1 MSRENSMAATE
12 EASEMIILVV
22 DDEPTNLDLL
32 DRLLTG
38 DGHNVR
44 LATSGELALKFV
56 QSHTVALILMDIRMP
71 GLDGFEVCNRL
82 KANPDTVDIPIIFI
96 SALDVIKEKVRAFK
110 IGGVDYITKP
120 FQGAEVLARV
130 RTHLAV
136 WEMKHRLEKIV
147 AEQTRDLRHS
157 QEKLFAIVENFEGLV
172 LTCDSDFRITYSNPA
187 LRAYAGYEVLGRLC
201 HEVLFG
207 ESAGNPWRDDILAPG
222 QVSKVE
228 LENPMDGRW
237 YHSIHSLILDKNNQ
251 VSERQIILYDIT
263 ERIQALQELQER
275 EEFLRN
281 ENIRLRTFL
290 SERYRFG
297 DIIGKSKVMQ
307 AVYETIIDAAGT
319 DASVIIYGESGT
331 GKELVAKAIHQNSE
345 RKDRPMVYVNCSAIP
360 EHLIESE
367 FFGYVK
373 GAFTGADINKI
384 GYLALADGGTLFLDE
399 IGDIPL
405 NAQVK
410 LLRAIEGNGYMPVG
424 GTELKSPDFR
434 VIAATNRDLKELV
447 REGRMRRDFLYRIHI
462 ISITIPP
469 LRERREDIR
478 LLIEHFMARYEPKDT
493 PSLTGKIRGVML
505 SYNWPG
511 NVRELE
517 NTIQCFVTTGKF
529 HLIGMDF
536 VESSEEDALANISF
550 KTENRPFCTIL
561 EELERQ
567 IILQALEKYDWHQGR
582 TAQHLQLPPRTF
594 YRKMQKLGI
603 KKHTK

>member
-12 EASEMIILVV
+12 EDIDLTILIV
-22 DDEPTNLDLL
+22 DDEPMNLDLL
-32 DRLLTG
+32 DKLLTA

-44 LATSGELALKFV
+44 STTSGELALQFV
-56 QSHTVALILMDIRMP
+56 HSHTVALILLDIKMP
-71 GLDGFEVCNRL
+71 SLDGFEVCRRL
-82 KANPDTVDIPIIFI
+82 KANPETSDIPVIFI
-96 SALDVIKEKVRAFK
+96 SALDDTEDKVRAFK

-120 FQGAEVLARV
+120 FQEAEVLARV
-130 RTHLAV
+130 WAHLAL
-136 WEMKHRLEKIV
+136 WEMQHKLEKIV
-147 AEQTRDLRHS
+147 AERSRELGHS
-157 QEKLFAIVENFEGLV
+157 QEKLFAIVENLEGLV

-187 LRAYAGYEVLGRLC
+187 LREYAGNEVLGKLC
-201 HEVLFG
+201 NEVLFG
-207 ESAGNPWRDDILAPG
+207 ESADNPWRDDILAPG
-222 QVSKVE
+222 QVSRVE

-237 YHSIHSLILDKNNQ
+237 YYSIHSLILDKNNQ

-263 ERIQALQELQER
+263 ERKQALLELQER
-275 EEFLRN
+275 EEDLRK
-281 ENIRLRTFL
+281 ENVRLRTFL

-297 DIIGKSKVMQ
+297 NIIGKSKVMQ
-307 AVYETIIDAAGT
+307 GVYKTIIDAAGT

-345 RKDRPMVYVNCSAIP
+345 RKDRQMVYVNCSAIP

-367 FFGYVK
+367 FFGYTK
-373 GAFTGADINKI
+373 GAFTGANTNKV
-384 GYLALADGGTLFLDE
+384 GYLELADGGTLFLDE

-405 NAQVK
+405 STQVK

-434 VIAATNRDLKELV
+434 VIAATNRDLRELV
-447 REGRMRRDFLYRIHI
+447 KEGRMRHDFLYRIHV

-493 PSLTGKIRGVML
+493 PSLTEKIRKAML

-517 NTIQCFVTTGKF
+517 NTIQRFVSTGQF
-529 HLIGMDF
+529 DLIGLGD
-536 VESSEEDALANISF
+536 VEQLEEDTLANISF
-550 KTENRPFCTIL
+550 KTENRPFYIVVEEIERQLILKTL
-561 EELERQ
+561 EE
-567 IILQALEKYDWHQGR
+567 YGWHQGR
-582 TAQHLQLPPRTF
+582 AAQHLQLPPRTF
-594 YRKMQKLGI
+594 YRKMKKLGI